1 MYALSK
7 NPEIHTIEAV
17 LSLFRYVEALE
28 LRIDTSE
35 SQNIYF
41 NKIHEILEDVV
52 SNIDELKDDY
62 DRKFVLL
69 LLELGNK
76 LNINTDFYKETFD
89 KAMSP
94 LTAAMKE
101 LKDKNKDKN

>member
-1 MYALSK
+1 MQEAIDIHNEAKMLGVKLDKKLANTIFTEKVTDAMYAFVK

-52 SNIDELKDDY
+52 SNIDELKD
-62 DRKFVLL
+62 RL
-69 LLELGNK
+69 
-76 LNINTDFYKETFD
+76 
-89 KAMSP
+89 
-94 LTAAMKE
+94 
-101 LKDKNKDKN
+101 